1 VGSSH
6 VRNCDGKDHPD
17 SASARGGLYSCG
29 FPDDHTYETR
39 ASKIS
44 EDGKR
49 MFRIEKKT
57 PNGKIVYEEMYEKI
71 KEASLDLIDG
81 PAGELNGS
89 KSSGRAVVGARKPAG
104 VNRCISCKCRNLVRI
119 WSASTGVVSLVSR
132 GSLQPSFPT
141 TAVYWHG
148 LVPGHDQKELCNR
161 VRAYLRLHRLR
172 PNSPCPIR
180 GLEVNCADMGCR
192 GGRSLASKPSA
203 LHVFRA

>member
-57 PNGKIVYEEMYEKI
+57 PNSKIVYEEMYEKI

-148 LVPGHDQKELCNR
+148 VLSSRVPEPVIMAWFPDTIRKSGAIGCAPIFVFIDCVPIALVPFAAWK
-161 VRAYLRLHRLR
+161 
-172 PNSPCPIR
+172 
-180 GLEVNCADMGCR
+180 
-192 GGRSLASKPSA
+192 
-203 LHVFRA
+203 